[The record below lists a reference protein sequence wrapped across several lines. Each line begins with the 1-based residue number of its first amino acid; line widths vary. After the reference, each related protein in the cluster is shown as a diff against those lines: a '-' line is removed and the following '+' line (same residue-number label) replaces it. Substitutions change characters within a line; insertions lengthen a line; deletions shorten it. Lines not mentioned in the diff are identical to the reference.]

1 MKNITLIFI
10 LLCLLFSCGSNP
22 SFDTTTSN
30 SIVNNTT
37 TTSLNG
43 EKESTS
49 IITSTTTS
57 SSTLSSINSTLTP
70 VLKDVDID
78 VNKEQFKFNQDLKYD
93 DFYDNLNKKNFT
105 LNIEF
110 GNRETYE
117 NEEVYTPSIYETL
130 AIDDNIF
137 YHKIDYIEES
147 MYLYDTLEIAK
158 IINNEVHIVLINLRD
173 NSKTFYKIPVEA
185 FYDTFINKFIS
196 IPFAYLEKSGN
207 GGFVNSSLALYKTE
221 YGEYLIEN
229 NIFILETHNFYYHEE
244 FTNGEVTYYTYSNIG
259 NTKINVDNNIF
270 LNTNYEDYNIRDFE
284 YKGVEYSYYDNE
296 FQADIS
302 ISYFDLI
309 HVEKGAHIIYPEIF
323 NIPVTT
329 IYFPYYVYNKN
340 FEGYEYN
347 VYFNEDLMYQEDY
360 SYIGEIKTRIGTSRY
375 DAIDF
380 FVENKGVF
388 NYYGTWQ

>member
-1 MKNITLIFI
+1 MKNKF
-10 LLCLLFSCGSNP
+10 LLPTLLFLLISCGSNP
-22 SFDTTTSN
+22 SFVVTTS
-30 SIVNNTT
+30 SSTINNTT
-37 TTSLNG
+37 TTSLSVG
-43 EKESTS
+43 KESTS
-49 IITSTTTS
+49 SVTST
-57 SSTLSSINSTLTP
+57 NSTANTLTSVNTTLP
-70 VLKDVDID
+70 PALKDVDID

-93 DFYDNLNKKNFT
+93 VFYDNLNKKNFT

-147 MYLYDTLEIAK
+147 IYIYDTLEVAK
-158 IINNEVHIVLINLRD
+158 IINNEVHIASINLRD
-173 NSKTFYKIPVEA
+173 NSKEFYKIPLEA
-185 FYDTFINKFIS
+185 FYDTFINTYIS
-196 IPFAYLEKSGN
+196 TPFAYLEKSEN
-207 GGFVNSSLALYKTE
+207 GGFLNSSLEFYKTE
-221 YGEYLIEN
+221 YSEYLIEN
-229 NIFILETHNFYYHEE
+229 NTFQLKTYNFYYHEE
-244 FTNGEVTYYTYSNIG
+244 FTNSEVTCYTYSNIG
-259 NTKINVDNNIF
+259 NTKINIDDNIF
-270 LNTNYEDYNIRDFE
+270 LETDYEDYSIRDFE

-309 HVEKGAHIIYPEIF
+309 HVEKGAHTIYPEIF
-323 NIPVTT
+323 DMPVTA

-388 NYYGTWQ
+388 NYYGTW

>member
-10 LLCLLFSCGSNP
+10 LLCLLFSCGANP

-30 SIVNNTT
+30 SIVSNMT
-37 TTSLNG
+37 TTSSSG

-57 SSTLSSINSTLTP
+57 SSTLSSINTTSTP

-93 DFYDNLNKKNFT
+93 DFYNNLNKNNFT

-147 MYLYDTLEIAK
+147 MYIYDTLEIAK
-158 IINNEVHIVLINLRD
+158 IINNEVHIVLINLKD

-196 IPFAYLEKSGN
+196 IPFAYLEKN
-207 GGFVNSSLALYKTE
+207 ETGGFVNSSLELYKRE
-221 YGEYLIEN
+221 YSEYLIEN
-229 NIFILETHNFYYHEE
+229 NIFILKTYNFYYHEE
-244 FTNGEVTYYTYSNIG
+244 FTNSEVTYYTYSNIG

-270 LNTNYEDYNIRDFE
+270 SNTNYDDYNIRDFE

-329 IYFPYYVYNKN
+329 IYFPYHVYNKN
-340 FEGYEYN
+340 YEGYEYN

-360 SYIGEIKTRIGTSRY
+360 SYIEEIKTRIGTSRY

-380 FVENKGVF
+380 FVENNGKF
-388 NYYGTWQ
+388 NYYGTW